1 MPDDRKPKA
10 PPTGTG
16 VKPVQR
22 VVGPVAPP
30 VYTKEGKSGFY
41 KPATADVDEPLV
53 TEGMKARQRQLDKKR
68 RAIAMLRQVEV
79 EEAEDRWRHY
89 RHWIY
94 RLVAVLLAFGVYA
107 KIQMTY
113 GDRWPVW
120 TVWIFLGTVI
130 LTALFWL
137 LWYIDYSD

>member
-1 MPDDRKPKA
+1 MKPA
-10 PPTGTG
+10 P
-16 VKPVQR
+16 R
-22 VVGPVAPP
+22 IVGPVAPA
-30 VYTKEGKSGFY
+30 VYTKEGKSGLY
-41 KPATADVDEPLV
+41 KAVADVDEPLV

-94 RLVAVLLAFGVYA
+94 RLVAVLAALGVYA

-113 GDRWPVW
+113 GDKWPVW

-137 LWYIDYSD
+137 FWYIDYSD

>member
-1 MPDDRKPKA
+1 MPDDPKPKG

-16 VKPVQR
+16 GKPVPR
-22 VVGPVAPP
+22 VVGPVAPA

-41 KPATADVDEPLV
+41 KPAIADVDEPLV
-53 TEGMKARQRQLDKKR
+53 TEGMKARQRQIEKKR
-68 RAIAMLRQVEV
+68 RAVEMLRQVEN
-79 EEAEDRWRHY
+79 EETEDRWRRY

-94 RLVAVLLAFGVYA
+94 RFVALLVALGVYA

-113 GDRWPVW
+113 GNRWPIW

-130 LTALFWL
+130 LTALFWMV
-137 LWYIDYSD
+137 WYLDYSD